1 MVAITRHNNKG
12 LNRNGRGMLCRLMQG
27 LLVMV
32 PLFVAVTTMLFGWDL
47 NDTLQFSAEQFTS
60 SSSISIR
67 DIASYYSNDN
77 TQTVSSCLV
86 EPVKSPTAVI
96 ATKKA
101 LTDGTTTM
109 LPPPQNSSTATVM
122 AMATGYRL
130 DEYKL
135 FVGSLRKSG
144 YQGHI
149 ILAVSQDLEPETEKY
164 FKSRNV
170 DFRKVQYVNCTH
182 PILSPEETM
191 NEHDKELVTCV
202 HPYPSLK
209 HRWARFPLLRDYL
222 RDCVTCTGPVLIT
235 DMRDTVF
242 QRDPFG
248 PDAPVVPPN
257 TLQVFQEHY
266 TMRTTHWLVD
276 LPVKDCRG
284 VQFDEPMLCSGTT
297 IGTRSAML
305 EYLRVMHVE
314 MDEWMK
320 DPKCCCFKTNGDDQ
334 SIHNYLFYSGK
345 LDHIA
350 VAIPNRVG
358 LVNTVGVHAALIF
371 ENHVANQRKALE
383 AAGENADDAHMVAF
397 DLTADKRYD
406 RDGGNWLGLH
416 YGMTDNEGYLVNFD
430 GTRSFVVHQIDRF
443 GFHYIFW
450 LEDNKDKFLDD

>member
-1 MVAITRHNNKG
+1 MVTITRDKG
-12 LNRNGRGMLCRLMQG
+12 LKRSHATLCRLMQG
-27 LLVMV
+27 FLVVLFFVMV
-32 PLFVAVTTMLFGWDL
+32 SMILLGWDL
-47 NDTLQFSAEQFTS
+47 NDAFNYSAQPF

-67 DIASYYSNDN
+67 DMVASDYSNGSPR
-77 TQTVSSCLV
+77 TSSCLV
-86 EPVKSPTAVI
+86 EPVKSPTAMI
-96 ATKKA
+96 AERQA
-101 LTDGTTTM
+101 NDGTI
-109 LPPPQNSSTATVM
+109 PHPQNSSTATVM

-130 DEYKL
+130 DEYKR

-149 ILAVSQDLEPETEKY
+149 ILAVSPKLEPETEKY
-164 FKSRNV
+164 FISRNV
-170 DFRKVQYVNCTH
+170 DYRKVQYVNCSH
-182 PILSPEETM
+182 PIISPGETK
-191 NEHDKELVTCV
+191 NSHDKELVTCV

-235 DMRDTVF
+235 DMRDTAF

-248 PDAPVVPPN
+248 PEAPVVPPN

-266 TMRTTHWLVD
+266 TMRTTHWLVNW
-276 LPVKDCRG
+276 PVKDCKG
-284 VQFDEPMLCSGTT
+284 VQYDEPMLCSGTT

-358 LVNTVGVHAALIF
+358 LVNTVGVQASMIF
-371 ENHVANQRKALE
+371 TNHVANQRKALE
-383 AAGENADDAHMVAF
+383 AAGEKADDAHMVAF

-406 RDGGNWLGLH
+406 RNGGNWLGLH
-416 YGMTDNEGYLVNFD
+416 YGMTDEAGYLVNFD
-430 GTRSFVVHQIDRF
+430 GSRSFVIHQIDRF
-443 GFHYIFW
+443 GFHYMYW
-450 LEDNKDKFLDD
+450 LQDNKEKFVDE